1 MCSCASKTT
10 PKQIV
15 TYDADLYL
23 QKILDLNTAR
33 YPVRGTGEL
42 IITKDDTVQK
52 LKSAFA
58 SDGINKIR
66 LEILTPAGLPAVS
79 ISYDGNKL
87 YFRENDGSKTKT
99 FSNYKKVLK
108 KVTGASPDIKLLSFL
123 FTKKIPLIEFEKA
136 LTLEDSGNKILYLI
150 SDKEKQSITLK
161 DSSSGFFSEIITPE
175 DRFII
180 DFKENGDFKIISE
193 QTGSRILFTIHSSS
207 KIKNEILKNIFILT
221 R

>member
-1 MCSCASKTT
+1 
-10 PKQIV
+10 
-15 TYDADLYL
+15 
-23 QKILDLNTAR
+23 
-33 YPVRGTGEL
+33 
-42 IITKDDTVQK
+42 
-52 LKSAFA
+52 
-58 SDGINKIR
+58 
-66 LEILTPAGLPAVS
+66 
-79 ISYDGNKL
+79 
-87 YFRENDGSKTKT
+87 
-99 FSNYKKVLK
+99 
-108 KVTGASPDIKLLSFL
+108 
-123 FTKKIPLIEFEKA
+123 
-136 LTLEDSGNKILYLI
+136 LYLI